1 MENQTMFKIDLLKG
15 QGIPIKSRP
24 ESIAVMAIAFIVP
37 LLIAIIMFGYYL
49 RTTIIISVQTHEIRN
64 CESNTNKLAEAVNL
78 QRSLENEK
86 ETINGCLSDVS
97 LAIAN
102 HMQWSPVL
110 ETIVKNL
117 PNSVVLTALSVKQEF
132 VNKKVPSKKNF
143 DEMISVSV
151 PMRTLYMKI
160 MANAKYDSA
169 KEVRDFR
176 QQLMLPENLGSKL
189 KTVQVSQQVENYREK
204 DVVFYEINCVFKS
217 EL

>member
-1 MENQTMFKIDLLKG
+1 MKNQAMFKIDLLKG

-24 ESIAVMAIAFIVP
+24 ESIAVMAIAFIIP
-37 LLIAIIMFGYYL
+37 LLIAMAMFGYYL
-49 RTTIIISVQTHEIRN
+49 RTTIIISVRTQEIRN
-64 CESNTNKLAEAVNL
+64 YESNTNKLAEAVNL

-86 ETINGCLSDVS
+86 KTINGCLSDVS
-97 LAIAN
+97 SAIAN

-110 ETIVKNL
+110 ETMIKNL
-117 PNSVVLTALSVKQEF
+117 PNSVVLTKLSVKQNF
-132 VNKKVPSKKNF
+132 VSKSVPSKENF
-143 DEMISVSV
+143 EKMISVSV
-151 PMRTLYMKI
+151 PVRTLYMKI

-176 QQLMLPENLGSKL
+176 RQLLLPENLGSKL
-189 KTVQVSQQVENYREK
+189 ETVQVSQQVENYKEK